1 MITKLISILLIILG
15 ITSCVKTPSNPA
27 ISKEIEVNYGDCIV
41 LCEGLMGYDN
51 SEITYIN
58 TASGNTIVEAYSQ
71 SNVGYRLGDTAND
84 IIIEN
89 DTIYISSTIG
99 NFIEV
104 INLKNLKTIKRIS
117 LPENSGPRKM
127 EIDSKYIYCTL
138 LFESKVALIER
149 STLEFKGE
157 MIDVGPQPEGI
168 CLGSSGIIYV
178 ANSAYGDFNANHE
191 YAKTISVIDINSKTE
206 INKIEIGPNVCEVVY
221 NPKNQMLY
229 AAYYNLPSLT
239 DSLGGIVEIN
249 TSDNSIG
256 RHWRCNPFRLSLSI
270 QGDSLFFIDQK
281 RSDKTQT
288 NAAISFIAFQSGNYG
303 NLISTDNNDILY
315 ALSVSPIDG
324 SVWVANAK
332 NHQTNGTISQ
342 ISGNSTARKIPVGL
356 NPNCIA
362 FVR

>member
-1 MITKLISILLIILG
+1 MMIKYFAIILIILC
-15 ITSCVKTPSNPA
+15 IASCVKTPINPA
-27 ISKEIEVNYGDCIV
+27 ITEEIEVNYGDCLV

-58 TASGNTIVEAYSQ
+58 TSSGSTITQAYSQ
-71 SNVGYRLGDTAND
+71 SNIGFRLGDTAND

-99 NFIEV
+99 NYIEV
-104 INLKNLKTIKRIS
+104 INLKNLKTIKRIN

-127 EIDSKYIYCTL
+127 AIDSDYIYCTL

-168 CLGSSGIIYV
+168 CLGSSGIVYV

-191 YAKTISVIDINSKTE
+191 YARTISTIDIKSKTE

-256 RHWRCNPFRLSLSI
+256 RHWRCNPFRMALSI
-270 QGDSLFFIDQK
+270 NGDSLFFIDQK
-281 RSDKTQT
+281 RSDKTKS
-288 NAAISFIAFQSGNYG
+288 NAAVSFVALQSGNYG
-303 NLISTDNNDILY
+303 NLIAIGNNDILY

-324 SVWVANAK
+324 TIWVGNAK
-332 NHQTNGTISQ
+332 NHQSNGTLSQ
-342 ISGNSTARKIPVGL
+342 IKAQSLTRNIPVSL

>member
-1 MITKLISILLIILG
+1 MIYKLISLVLIILG
-15 ITSCVKTPSNPA
+15 VASCVKTPSNPA
-27 ISKEIEVNYGDCIV
+27 ISEEIEVNYGDCLV

-58 TASGNTIVEAYSQ
+58 TASGKTVVEAYSQ
-71 SNVGYRLGDTAND
+71 SNVGFRLGDTAND

-104 INLKNLKTIKRIS
+104 INLKNLKTIKRIN

-149 STLEFKGE
+149 SILEFTGQL
-157 MIDVGPQPEGI
+157 IDVGPQPEGI
-168 CLGSSGIIYV
+168 CLGSAGIVYV

-191 YAKTISVIDINSKTE
+191 YARTISVIDAITKTE
-206 INKIEIGPNVCEVVY
+206 VNKIEIGPNVCEVVY

-281 RSDKTQT
+281 RSDKTKT
-288 NAAISFIAFQSGNYG
+288 NAAVSFVALQSGNYG
-303 NLISTDNNDILY
+303 NLITTDNNDIIY

-324 SVWVANAK
+324 SIWVGNAK
-332 NHQTNGTISQ
+332 NHQSNGILSQ
-342 ISGNSTARKIPVGL
+342 INGNSLTRNIPVGL